1 MGNSGGDTTNMV
13 VSRAMRW
20 CWALLAGTCILIAS
34 SPLSLAASIAG
45 TIGFNIS
52 GTVTTTSSNLTS
64 AVNFTNVRTN
74 SSSQGDWNAFSSNV
88 ISGGLLA
95 TSAASVAA
103 YDADGLSFS
112 FSDAGFGSFTGTI
125 LADDHY
131 SYPFILFE
139 YNVRVLRVTGL
150 FTPGTTLISSG
161 WTDTVLANVNLVFS
175 GINGGARTGSMTMA
189 TAVIPEPST
198 LLGISAG
205 ALALFGFSKKR
216 RRR

>member
-1 MGNSGGDTTNMV
+1 
-13 VSRAMRW
+13 MRV
-20 CWALLAGTCILIAS
+20 CWTLLAGIGVLISAS
-34 SPLSLAASIAG
+34 PSSLAASIAG
-45 TIGFNIS
+45 TIGFNIAGS
-52 GTVTTTSSNLTS
+52 VTTTSSNLTS

-74 SSSQGDWNAFSSNV
+74 SSASGDWNAFSSNV
-88 ISGGLLA
+88 VPGGLLA
-95 TSAASVAA
+95 ASSASVAA
-103 YDADGLSFS
+103 FDADGLSFS

-131 SYPFILFE
+131 AYPFILFE

-150 FTPGTTLISSG
+150 FTPGTTLVSSG

-175 GINGGARTGSMTMA
+175 GVNGGARTGSMTMA

-198 LLGISAG
+198 LLGVGAG
-205 ALALFGFSKKR
+205 ALALFGFSKR